1 VAALWE
7 REVGVATPLRPKNTG
22 DLQGR
27 KSAKYNIRPCNRDK
41 KGNRYETIKNS
52 EKNRKEQREKQE
64 RTALLAATK
73 KPADEQRRATVA
85 QIRD

>member
-1 VAALWE
+1 VRAASPCAQKIQAIYRGE
-7 REVGVATPLRPKNTG
+7 N
-22 DLQGR
+22 LQ
-27 KSAKYNIRPCNRDK
+27 KYNLRPCNRDK
-41 KGNRYETIKNS
+41 KGNRYEPIKNS